1 MHNNHQAEPAHG
13 RVDAVAPLLEDLGD
27 LLHALVVE
35 RRAEQRWRTLKRLAF
50 SAVFL
55 GSLIGYFIVYGGL
68 WGLHLSP
75 RERSV
80 VVIPIEGA
88 IAQGATAS
96 ADRVVPLIERACAD
110 ANVAGVV
117 LHITSPGGAPSEA
130 ERMAAALSSCRT
142 GQGKPVY
149 AHIDG
154 TGASAAYLLAV
165 HADAIAA
172 NEYAMVGSIGAV
184 MSGFDLSEGL
194 ARLGVRERSYASGE
208 LKTMNSPFRVATRPE
223 QLAAQQL
230 VDQVAA
236 RFADTVRA
244 RRGAVL
250 KPDGEFT
257 SGRLWLAPRALEL
270 GLIDEVAVYDG
281 FVRRRFGDLPVVVYH
296 PQRTFQE
303 LTRLE
308 SLAPLVAQEFVAW
321 LALAR
326 GTNFR

>member
-1 MHNNHQAEPAHG
+1 MHNHQQADPAHG
-13 RVDAVAPLLEDLGD
+13 RVDVTPLLADVGE
-27 LLHALVVE
+27 LLVALVAE
-35 RRAEQRWRTLKRLAF
+35 RRAEQRWRTIKRLAF
-50 SAVFL
+50 SAIFL
-55 GSLIGYFIVYGGL
+55 GSLIGYFLVYGGL

-110 ANVAGVV
+110 GNVAGLV

-130 ERMAAALSSCRT
+130 ERMAAALSACRS

-184 MSGFDLSEGL
+184 MSGFDLTEGL
-194 ARLGVRERSYASGE
+194 ARLGVRERTYASGE

-236 RFADTVRA
+236 QFADTVRA
-244 RRGAVL
+244 RRGAAL

-257 SGRLWLAPRALEL
+257 SGRLWLAPRALEM
-270 GLIDEVAVYDG
+270 GLIDEIAVYDG

-308 SLAPLVAQEFVAW
+308 SLARLVAQESVTQFTLSSW
-321 LALAR
+321 
-326 GTNFR
+326 N